1 MFAVSGL
8 VYLDRYPPLPEVK
21 DSTNLKGFKDD

>member
-8 VYLDRYPPLPEVK
+8 VSFDRFPPLPEVK
-21 DSTNLKGFKDD
+21 DSTNLKGFDYD